1 MRTPTL
7 MKGVNLMRKAPTRR
21 TVCMIVMIIAI
32 MTLSACKASSAVE
45 SGTVSPVES
54 ITETTTVET
63 TAKPL
68 MAPKSSSTSAA
79 TSTPTPTATPTP
91 TSTPTPEP
99 TEAPTTTTTSTT
111 ASTEATTTTA
121 APAETT
127 AAPTPIPE
135 PTATPT
141 PEPEP
146 EPTEDSLDES
156 RAEQYSAGM
165 SYVQDAGY
173 TITNTNSAKYAFTF
187 VNTTGTYRGIVSADL
202 NNGHVAWY
210 VSYEPVDSSDSE
222 ATYSYYGYS
231 DDLVSLLG
239 EIDSSWMSYG
249 A

>member
-1 MRTPTL
+1 MIKKIIISAVVISMLFTCTACPSDNETEDSSTPTSQSE
-7 MKGVNLMRKAPTRR
+7 VTISQ
-21 TVCMIVMIIAI
+21 TE
-32 MTLSACKASSAVE
+32 TE
-45 SGTVSPVES
+45 S
-54 ITETTTVET
+54 ETTTEATQT
-63 TAKPL
+63 TA
-68 MAPKSSSTSAA
+68 
-79 TSTPTPTATPTP
+79 TPTPKPTATPTP
-91 TSTPTPEP
+91 MSTPTPEP

-121 APAETT
+121 APT
-127 AAPTPIPE
+127 PTPE

-146 EPTEDSLDES
+146 EPTEDSLDEL

-202 NNGHVAWY
+202 NNGHMAWR
-210 VSYEPVDSSDSE
+210 VSYEPVDSSDSG

>member
-1 MRTPTL
+1 MVKKILISAVVISMLFTCTACPSDNETEDSSTPTSQSE
-7 MKGVNLMRKAPTRR
+7 
-21 TVCMIVMIIAI
+21 
-32 MTLSACKASSAVE
+32 MTSSQTETE
-45 SGTVSPVES
+45 S
-54 ITETTTVET
+54 ETTTEATQT
-63 TAKPL
+63 TA
-68 MAPKSSSTSAA
+68 
-79 TSTPTPTATPTP
+79 TPTPKPTATPTP

-146 EPTEDSLDES
+146 EPTEDSLDEL

-187 VNTTGTYRGIVSADL
+187 VNTTGTYQGIVSADL
-202 NNGHVAWY
+202 NNGHMAWR
-210 VSYEPVDSSDSE
+210 VSYKPIDTSDPE
-222 ATYSYYGYS
+222 AIYSYYGYS

-249 A
+249 T

>member
-1 MRTPTL
+1 
-7 MKGVNLMRKAPTRR
+7 MRKAPTRR

-68 MAPKSSSTSAA
+68 MVPKSSSTSAA
-79 TSTPTPTATPTP
+79 ISTPTPTATPTP

-135 PTATPT
+135 PTATP
-141 PEPEP
+141 EPEP
-146 EPTEDSLDES
+146 EPTEPGRDLYAEIDNAVSYAESL
-156 RAEQYSAGM
+156 
-165 SYVQDAGY
+165 GY
-173 TITNTNSAKYAFTF
+173 TITDVRSGYGFTF
-187 VNTTGTYRGIVSADL
+187 VNATGTYKGVVTASGDWNDNWIL
-202 NNGHVAWY
+202 
-210 VSYEPVDSSDSE
+210 SYTPVDEASSD
-222 ATYSYYGYS
+222 YSYYGYTP
-231 DDLVSLLG
+231 DLISAIG
-239 EIDSSWMSYG
+239 NIDSDYLYF
-249 A
+249 